1 MFAPR
6 TSGARAVVVA
16 VSLATALLAGFGL
29 TGCSSSSS
37 PAPSSAPP
45 ATPAPSTGA
54 LPLTDRVVADELVG
68 LNSPKGVQE
77 VKTAEDYA
85 NLLNPDDTEDPDLA
99 DKRKLDVDLAKQHGF
114 VGAAVKNYGATDA
127 GTGTSVALQLG
138 SPEQAKAYEQQVYEE
153 EFAPDLPAEAEK
165 GAVAG
170 SAQSHTVI
178 ASADDQ
184 GLTNTLALASFVD
197 GPFVYVLSAGGSDPT
212 VTKDSAR
219 GLLDQANQLYA
230 KVKDRP
236 AS

>member
-6 TSGARAVVVA
+6 TSGARAAVGA
-16 VSLATALLAGFGL
+16 VSLVTALLAGLGL
-29 TGCSSSSS
+29 TGCSSGSPAGSSGA
-37 PAPSSAPP
+37 PAPSN
-45 ATPAPSTGA
+45 GA
-54 LPLTDRVVADELVG
+54 LSLSDRVVPDELAG
-68 LNSPKGVQE
+68 LSSPKGVQE
-77 VKTAEDYA
+77 AKTAEDYA
-85 NLLNPDDTEDPDLA
+85 NLLNPDDAEDPDLA
-99 DKRKLDVDLAKQHGF
+99 DKRKLDVDLAKENGF
-114 VGAAVKNYGATDA
+114 VGAAVKNYGTTDA

-138 SPEQAKAYEQQVYEE
+138 SPEQAKAYEQQVYDE
-153 EFAPDLPAEAEK
+153 EFAPDLPAEAVK

-178 ASADDQ
+178 ASAEDQ

-219 GLLDQANQLYA
+219 GLLDEANKLYT

-236 AS
+236 AP